1 MGFMSPSTNIPE
13 APNPAKRPE
22 RSDTIE
28 PEDIAVGG
36 EGEESEKKGRRALR
50 RPSGN
55 TVGSNQP
62 LGTGLS
68 A

>member
-1 MGFMSPSTNIPE
+1 MGFMSPSTPE
-13 APNPAKRPE
+13 VPNPAKRPE
-22 RSDTIE
+22 RSDTID

-55 TVGSNQP
+55 TVGSNQSV
-62 LGTGLS
+62 GTGLS